1 MTGRLKKLQHDI
13 DLFLEGIAF
22 GVVEL
27 HQTIA
32 HYLANEEEDFIIM
45 SETLAQTESRLDHL
59 RRKIER
65 NLYKYM
71 LIPESRGDILRLLE
85 HMDDVV
91 NFSEDLANA
100 MRAERPKFTKQSGV
114 AFLTIANKSELCAK
128 ALCKES
134 RNYFYNQK
142 QMSKEKRGEEKKEN
156 VLSVKSYE
164 REIDKL
170 FQKAR
175 EELFAD
181 TSLDLTQK
189 IHIRYFFEKLAD
201 ISDIAED
208 VSESL
213 AISVLK
219 RAL

>member
-1 MTGRLKKLQHDI
+1 MTGRIKKIQTDI
-13 DLFLEGIAF
+13 DLFLEGVAF

-32 HYLANEEEDFIIM
+32 HYLAKEEEDFIIM

-59 RRKIER
+59 RRRIER
-65 NLYKYM
+65 SLYKHM
-71 LIPESRGDILRLLE
+71 LLPESRGDILRLLE
-85 HMDDVV
+85 HMDDVI
-91 NFSEDLANA
+91 NFSEELANG
-100 MRAERPKFTKQSGV
+100 MRAERPQFTKESGE

-134 RNYFYNQK
+134 RHYFYNQK
-142 QMSKEKRGEEKKEN
+142 QMSKEKRSEDKNEN

-175 EELFAD
+175 EDIFAD
-181 TSLDLTQK
+181 ISLDLTQK

-208 VSESL
+208 VSELL

>member
-1 MTGRLKKLQHDI
+1 MTGRIKKLQNDI
-13 DLFLEGIAF
+13 DLFLEGVTF
-22 GVVEL
+22 GEVEL
-27 HQTIA
+27 YKAIS
-32 HYLANEEEDFIIM
+32 HYLANEEKEFIQF
-45 SETLAQTESRLDHL
+45 SESLAKTESRLDHL

-65 NLYKYM
+65 SLYKHM
-71 LIPESRGDILRLLE
+71 LLPESRGDILRLLE

-91 NFSEDLANA
+91 NFSEDLINGI
-100 MRAERPKFTKQSGV
+100 RAERPQFTPQSGK
-114 AFLTIANKSELCAK
+114 AFLSIADKSALCAQT
-128 ALCKES
+128 LCKES
-134 RNYFYNQK
+134 QNYFYNQNR
-142 QMSKEKRGEEKKEN
+142 MSKEKRSKEKEDN
-156 VLSVKSYE
+156 VPTVKSYE
-164 REIDKL
+164 REIDKI

-181 TSLDLTQK
+181 NSLDLTQK
-189 IHIRYFFEKLAD
+189 IHIRYFLEKLAD